1 MDIKYFE
8 NRNDIEEKYTWNL
21 EKIYGSLEE
30 FEKDFEKVKEFS
42 KKILEYKGK
51 LNDSNTVL
59 NLFKDLEFVFR
70 TIMKLMNYAH
80 MKKDQDGSVT
90 MYQGIQTRI
99 EQFYYQFSA
108 ESSFIDTE
116 LISKEENFLNFLVND
131 ETLKEFKFK
140 IQGLIRSKEHILS
153 EEAEMILSMFGS
165 SMDAPYNIAGIFKN
179 VDLKFPKIIN
189 EDNKEVQLNEGN
201 YGVFLSSKDRSV
213 RKDAYEKL
221 FSSYKDYKNT
231 LATCLST
238 SITNDVLY
246 SRAKKF
252 NSSLESN
259 LFGNNINKSVYTNA
273 IEVMHDNFDKIHRY
287 IDLKKN
293 MLRVDKLMSYDLYV
307 PLFENL
313 DNDISYEKALEISFN
328 ALKPLGDEYLN
339 IFKEAVD
346 NRWIDV
352 YTNKGKRSGAYS
364 SGSYDTDPY
373 ILLNYSNSFNDVST
387 LVHEMGHSIHSY
399 YSKNN
404 QSFFNYRY
412 PIFLAEI
419 ASTCNEHLLNK
430 YMQDISKGNEK
441 LYFVN
446 KEIENIRTTVFR
458 QMLFAEFELIT
469 HEMVENGK
477 PLTSDDFCSIWK
489 DLNEKYYGKSLVLD
503 DYIIFEWSRIPHFY
517 SAFYVYQYATGYAA
531 SFAFSQ
537 NILNEGNSAV
547 RNYIDN
553 FLKMG
558 GSNYPI
564 EILKNASVDMTT
576 KTPMQNVMNR
586 FSELLDILEK
596 NI

>member
-51 LNDSNTVL
+51 LNDNNTVL

-90 MYQGIQTRI
+90 MYQGIQTRV

-116 LISKEENFLNFLVND
+116 LISKDENFLNSLLND
-131 ETLKEFKFK
+131 EKLKEFKFK

-189 EDNKEVQLNEGN
+189 EDNKEIQLNEGN

-259 LFGNNINKSVYTNA
+259 LFGNNIDRSVYTNA

-287 IDLKKN
+287 IDLKKK
-293 MLRVDKLMSYDLYV
+293 MLKVDKLMSYDLYV

-430 YMQDISKGNEK
+430 YMQDISKGNEQ

>member
-51 LNDSNTVL
+51 LNDNNIVL

-116 LISKEENFLNFLVND
+116 LISKDENFLNSLVND
-131 ETLKEFKFK
+131 EKLKEFKFK

-259 LFGNNINKSVYTNA
+259 LFGNNIDKSVYTNA

>member
-116 LISKEENFLNFLVND
+116 LISKEENFLNSLVND
-131 ETLKEFKFK
+131 EKLKEFKFK

-189 EDNKEVQLNEGN
+189 EDNKEIQLNEGN

-259 LFGNNINKSVYTNA
+259 LFGNNIDKSVYTNA

>member
-51 LNDSNTVL
+51 LNDNNTVL

-90 MYQGIQTRI
+90 MYQGIQTRV

-116 LISKEENFLNFLVND
+116 LISKDENFLNSLVND
-131 ETLKEFKFK
+131 EKLKEFKFK

-189 EDNKEVQLNEGN
+189 EDNKEIQLNEGN

-259 LFGNNINKSVYTNA
+259 LFGNNIDKSVYTNA

-287 IDLKKN
+287 IDLKKK
-293 MLRVDKLMSYDLYV
+293 MLKVDKLMSYDLYV

-313 DNDISYEKALEISFN
+313 DNEISYEKALEVSFN

-430 YMQDISKGNEK
+430 YMQDISKGNEQ

>member
-259 LFGNNINKSVYTNA
+259 LFGNNIDKSVYTNA

-287 IDLKKN
+287 IDLKKK
-293 MLRVDKLMSYDLYV
+293 MLKVDKLMSYDLYV

-576 KTPMQNVMNR
+576 KTPMQNVINR

>member
-116 LISKEENFLNFLVND
+116 LISKDENFLNSLVND
-131 ETLKEFKFK
+131 EKLKEFKFK

-165 SMDAPYNIAGIFKN
+165 SIDAPYNIAGIFKN

-189 EDNKEVQLNEGN
+189 EDNKEIQLNEGN

-259 LFGNNINKSVYTNA
+259 LFGNNIDKSVYTNA

-287 IDLKKN
+287 IDLKKK
-293 MLRVDKLMSYDLYV
+293 MLKVDKLMSYDLYV

-430 YMQDISKGNEK
+430 YMQDISKGNEQ

-469 HEMVENGK
+469 HEMVEKGK

>member
-8 NRNDIEEKYTWNL
+8 NRNDIEEKHTWNL

-116 LISKEENFLNFLVND
+116 LISKDENFLNSLVND
-131 ETLKEFKFK
+131 EKLKEFKFK

-259 LFGNNINKSVYTNA
+259 LFGNNIDKSVYTNA

-586 FSELLDILEK
+586 FSELLYILEK

>member
-51 LNDSNTVL
+51 LNDNNIVL

-116 LISKEENFLNFLVND
+116 LISKEENFLNSLVND

-259 LFGNNINKSVYTNA
+259 LFGNNIDKSVYTNA

>member
-8 NRNDIEEKYTWNL
+8 NRNEIEEKYTWNL
-21 EKIYGSLEE
+21 EKIYKNMED
-30 FEKDFEKVKEFS
+30 FEKDFEKAKSISS
-42 KKILEYKGK
+42 KVVEYKGK
-51 LNDSNTVL
+51 LNDKATVI
-59 NLFKDLEFVFR
+59 NLFKDLETSLR
-70 TIMKLMNYAH
+70 IITKLMNYAH

-90 MYQGIQTRI
+90 LYQGVQSKI

-108 ESSFIDTE
+108 DTSFVDTE
-116 LISKEENFLNFLVND
+116 LLSKSEEFLKSLVDD
-131 ETLKEFKFK
+131 EDLKDLKFK

-165 SMDAPYNIAGIFKN
+165 SIDAPYNIAGIFKN
-179 VDLKFPKIIN
+179 VDLKFPTILN
-189 EDNKEVQLNEGN
+189 EENKEVQLNEGN
-201 YGVFLSSKDRSV
+201 YGVFLSSQNREV
-213 RKDAYEKL
+213 RKRAYEGL
-221 FSSYKDYKNT
+221 LSSYRDYKNT

-246 SRAKKF
+246 SKAKKF
-252 NSSLESN
+252 NSALEGN
-259 LFGNNINKSVYTNA
+259 LFGNNIDKSVYTNA
-273 IEVMHDNFDKIHRY
+273 IEVMHENFDKIHRY
-287 IDLKKN
+287 ISLKKK
-293 MLRVDKLMSYDLYV
+293 MLKVDNLMSYDLYT
-307 PLFENL
+307 PLFENPVK
-313 DNDISYEKALEISFN
+313 DIPYEKALEMSLSS
-328 ALKPLGDEYLN
+328 LKPLGEEYLN
-339 IFKEAVD
+339 IFKEAIE

-352 YTNKGKRSGAYS
+352 YINKGKRSGAYS

-399 YSKNN
+399 YSKKN
-404 QSFFNYRY
+404 QSFFNARY
-412 PIFLAEI
+412 PIFSAEI

-430 YMQDISKGNEK
+430 YMQDNSTGNEK
-441 LYFVN
+441 MYFIN

-469 HEMVENGK
+469 HEMIEKGQ

-489 DLNEKYYGKSLVLD
+489 DLNSKYYGEDLVLD
-503 DYIIFEWSRIPHFY
+503 DYIIYEWSRIPHFY

-537 NILNEGNSAV
+537 NILKEGKSAV
-547 RNYIDN
+547 DNYINN

-564 EILKNASVDMTT
+564 EILKNANVDMTT

-586 FSELLDILEK
+586 FGELLDILEK
-596 NI
+596 MQ

>member
-42 KKILEYKGK
+42 KKFLEYKGK
-51 LNDSNTVL
+51 LNDNNTVL

-90 MYQGIQTRI
+90 MYQGIQTRV

-116 LISKEENFLNFLVND
+116 LISKDENFLNSLVND
-131 ETLKEFKFK
+131 EKLKEFKFK

-189 EDNKEVQLNEGN
+189 EDNKEIQLNEGN

-259 LFGNNINKSVYTNA
+259 LFGNNIDKSVYTNA

-287 IDLKKN
+287 IDLKKK
-293 MLRVDKLMSYDLYV
+293 MLKVDKLMSYDLYV

-313 DNDISYEKALEISFN
+313 DNEISYEKALEVSFN

-430 YMQDISKGNEK
+430 YMQDISKGNEQ

>member
-116 LISKEENFLNFLVND
+116 LISKDENFLNSLVND
-131 ETLKEFKFK
+131 EKLKEFKFK

-259 LFGNNINKSVYTNA
+259 LFGNNIDKSVYTNA

>member
-116 LISKEENFLNFLVND
+116 LISKDENFLNSLVND
-131 ETLKEFKFK
+131 EKLKEFKFK

-165 SMDAPYNIAGIFKN
+165 SIDAPYNIAGIFKN

-259 LFGNNINKSVYTNA
+259 LFGNNIDKSVYTNA

-287 IDLKKN
+287 IDLKKK
-293 MLRVDKLMSYDLYV
+293 MLKVDKLMSYDLYV

-313 DNDISYEKALEISFN
+313 DNDIPYEKALEISFN

-489 DLNEKYYGKSLVLD
+489 DLNEKYYGRSLVLD

-553 FLKMG
+553 FLKKG

-564 EILKNASVDMTT
+564 EILKDASVDMTT

>member
-8 NRNDIEEKYTWNL
+8 NRKDIDEKYTWNL
-21 EKIYGSLEE
+21 EKIYKDTNE
-30 FEKDFEKVKEFS
+30 FEKDFENIKEFS
-42 KKILEYKGK
+42 KKIVSYKGK
-51 LNDSNTVL
+51 LNDKDTVL
-59 NLFKDLEFVFR
+59 NLFKDLEFVLR

-90 MYQGIQTRI
+90 LYQGIQTKI

-108 ESSFIDTE
+108 DSSFIDTE
-116 LISKEENFLNFLVND
+116 LIGKDKEFLDSIVND
-131 ETLKEFKFK
+131 EKLLEFKFK

-165 SMDAPYNIAGIFKN
+165 SFDAPYNIAGIFKN
-179 VDLKFPKIIN
+179 VDLKFPKIMN

-201 YGVFLSSKDRSV
+201 YGVFLSSKNRNV
-213 RKDAYEKL
+213 RKDVYEKL
-221 FSSYKDYKNT
+221 FTTYRDYKNT

-246 SRAKKF
+246 SKCKKF
-252 NSSLESN
+252 NSALEGN
-259 LFGNNINKSVYTNA
+259 LFGNNIDKSVYTSA

-287 IDLKKN
+287 INLKKKILN
-293 MLRVDKLMSYDLYV
+293 VDNLMSYDLYV
-307 PLFENL
+307 PLFESLNE
-313 DNDISYEKALEISFN
+313 DISYEKALDISFK

-339 IFKEAVD
+339 IFKEAID

-430 YMQDISKGNEK
+430 YMQDNSEGNEK

-469 HEMVENGK
+469 HEMVENGN
-477 PLTSDDFCSIWK
+477 PLTSDDFCEIWR
-489 DLNEKYYGKSLVLD
+489 DLNKKYYGDGLTLD
-503 DYIIFEWSRIPHFY
+503 DYIIYEWSRIPHFY
-517 SAFYVYQYATGYAA
+517 SSFYVYQYATGYAA
-531 SFAFSQ
+531 SFMFSQ
-537 NILNEGNSAV
+537 NILNGGESEV
-547 RNYIDN
+547 KNYINN

-564 EILKNASVDMTT
+564 DILKNANVDMTT
-576 KTPMQNVMNR
+576 KIPMQSVMNR
-586 FSELLDILEK
+586 FSQLLNILES
-596 NI
+596 NV

>member
-116 LISKEENFLNFLVND
+116 LISKDENFLNSLVND
-131 ETLKEFKFK
+131 EKLKEFKFK

-153 EEAEMILSMFGS
+153 EQAEMILSMFGS

-189 EDNKEVQLNEGN
+189 EDNKEIQLNEGN

-259 LFGNNINKSVYTNA
+259 LFGNNIDKSVYTNA

-364 SGSYDTDPY
+364 SGSYGTDPY

>member
-1 MDIKYFE
+1 M
-8 NRNDIEEKYTWNL
+8 
-21 EKIYGSLEE
+21 
-30 FEKDFEKVKEFS
+30 
-42 KKILEYKGK
+42 
-51 LNDSNTVL
+51 
-59 NLFKDLEFVFR
+59 
-70 TIMKLMNYAH
+70 
-80 MKKDQDGSVT
+80 
-90 MYQGIQTRI
+90 
-99 EQFYYQFSA
+99 
-108 ESSFIDTE
+108 
-116 LISKEENFLNFLVND
+116 ND
-131 ETLKEFKFK
+131 EKLKEFKFK

-259 LFGNNINKSVYTNA
+259 LFGNNIDKSVYTNA

>member
-116 LISKEENFLNFLVND
+116 LISKDENFLNSLVND
-131 ETLKEFKFK
+131 EKLKEFKFK

-189 EDNKEVQLNEGN
+189 EDNKEIQLNEVN

>member
-116 LISKEENFLNFLVND
+116 LISKDENFLNSLVND
-131 ETLKEFKFK
+131 EKLKEFKFK

-273 IEVMHDNFDKIHRY
+273 IEVMHDNFDKINRY

>member
-90 MYQGIQTRI
+90 MYQGIQTRV

-116 LISKEENFLNFLVND
+116 LISKDENFLNSLVND
-131 ETLKEFKFK
+131 EKLKEFKFK

-259 LFGNNINKSVYTNA
+259 LFGNNIDKSVYTNA

>member
-116 LISKEENFLNFLVND
+116 LISKDENFLNSLVND
-131 ETLKEFKFK
+131 EKLKEFKFK

>member
-116 LISKEENFLNFLVND
+116 LISKDENFLNSLVND
-131 ETLKEFKFK
+131 EKLKEFKFK

-165 SMDAPYNIAGIFKN
+165 SIDAPYNIAGIFKN

-189 EDNKEVQLNEGN
+189 EDNKEIQLNEGN

-259 LFGNNINKSVYTNA
+259 LFGNNIDKSVYTNA

-287 IDLKKN
+287 IDLKKK
-293 MLRVDKLMSYDLYV
+293 MLKVDKLMSYDLYV

-313 DNDISYEKALEISFN
+313 DNEISYEKALEVSFN

-430 YMQDISKGNEK
+430 YMQDISKGNEQ

-469 HEMVENGK
+469 HEMVEKGK

>member
-42 KKILEYKGK
+42 KKILEYRGK

-116 LISKEENFLNFLVND
+116 LISKEENFLNSLVND

-259 LFGNNINKSVYTNA
+259 LFGNNIDKSVYTNA

>member
-259 LFGNNINKSVYTNA
+259 LFGNNIDKSVYTNA

-287 IDLKKN
+287 IDLKKK
-293 MLRVDKLMSYDLYV
+293 MLKVDKLMSYDLYV

>member
-116 LISKEENFLNFLVND
+116 LISKDENFLNSLVND
-131 ETLKEFKFK
+131 EKLKEFKFK

-201 YGVFLSSKDRSV
+201 YGVFLTSKDRSV

-259 LFGNNINKSVYTNA
+259 LFGNNIDKSVYTNA

>member
-116 LISKEENFLNFLVND
+116 LISKDENFLNSLVND
-131 ETLKEFKFK
+131 EKLKEFKFK

-165 SMDAPYNIAGIFKN
+165 SIDAPYNIAGIFKN

-259 LFGNNINKSVYTNA
+259 LFGNNIDKSVYTNA

-287 IDLKKN
+287 IDLKKK
-293 MLRVDKLMSYDLYV
+293 MLKVDKLMSYDLYV

-313 DNDISYEKALEISFN
+313 DNDIPYEKALEISFN

-364 SGSYDTDPY
+364 SGSYDTYPY

-564 EILKNASVDMTT
+564 EILKDASVDMTT

>member
-51 LNDSNTVL
+51 LNDNNTVL

-90 MYQGIQTRI
+90 MYQGIQTRV

-116 LISKEENFLNFLVND
+116 LISKDENFLNSLVND
-131 ETLKEFKFK
+131 EKLKEFKFK

-189 EDNKEVQLNEGN
+189 EDNKEIQLNEGN

-259 LFGNNINKSVYTNA
+259 LFGNNIDKSVYTNA

-287 IDLKKN
+287 IDLKKK
-293 MLRVDKLMSYDLYV
+293 MLKVDKLMSYDLYV

-430 YMQDISKGNEK
+430 YMQDISKGNEQ

>member
-116 LISKEENFLNFLVND
+116 LISKDENFLNSLVND
-131 ETLKEFKFK
+131 EKLKEFKFK

-189 EDNKEVQLNEGN
+189 EDNKEIQLNEGN

-259 LFGNNINKSVYTNA
+259 LFGNNIDKSVYTNA

>member
-116 LISKEENFLNFLVND
+116 LISKDENFLNSLVND
-131 ETLKEFKFK
+131 EKLKEFKFK

-153 EEAEMILSMFGS
+153 EQAEMILSMFGS

-189 EDNKEVQLNEGN
+189 EDNKEIQLNEGN

-259 LFGNNINKSVYTNA
+259 LFGNNIDKSVYTNA

>member
-116 LISKEENFLNFLVND
+116 LISKDENFLNSLVND
-131 ETLKEFKFK
+131 EKLKEFKFK

-165 SMDAPYNIAGIFKN
+165 SIDAPYNIAGIFKN

-259 LFGNNINKSVYTNA
+259 LFGNNIDKSVYTNA
-273 IEVMHDNFDKIHRY
+273 IEVMHDNFNKIHRY
-287 IDLKKN
+287 IDLKKK
-293 MLRVDKLMSYDLYV
+293 MLKVDKLMSYDLYV

-313 DNDISYEKALEISFN
+313 DNDIPYEKALEISFN

-564 EILKNASVDMTT
+564 EILKDASVDMTT